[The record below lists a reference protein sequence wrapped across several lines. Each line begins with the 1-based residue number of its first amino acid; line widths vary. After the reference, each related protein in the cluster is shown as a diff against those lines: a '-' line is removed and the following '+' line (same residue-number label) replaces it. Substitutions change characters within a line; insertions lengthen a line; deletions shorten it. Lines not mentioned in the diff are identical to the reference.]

1 MQEIDIFT
9 FEEKYKDY
17 LSPEQAARELFI
29 GTATLMNWYR
39 KDAGISSLQLPIGS
53 RMVPYFSPADV
64 EAIRTSH
71 NLEHHDD
78 STILHDFEAFIDENT
93 LTFSFKLIFMLSMLR
108 LADKEGEVNIDSLIE
123 EYRKF
128 YIERIERGLPVDRP
142 NCAYNREF
150 LDDLVK
156 VKRSILSNPFEKF
169 ERKRFVY
176 YSKDLNILSFHPALW
191 EQMSQETKDQIRD
204 KEREFLEKYYE
215 KLGGL

>member
-1 MQEIDIFT
+1 MHLE
-9 FEEKYKDY
+9 
-17 LSPEQAARELFI
+17 
-29 GTATLMNWYR
+29 
-39 KDAGISSLQLPIGS
+39 SLQLWHFYWGKEI
-53 RMVPYFSPADV
+53 RPY
-64 EAIRTSH
+64 IR
-71 NLEHHDD
+71 
-78 STILHDFEAFIDENT
+78 
-93 LTFSFKLIFMLSMLR
+93 R
-108 LADKEGEVNIDSLIE
+108 L
-123 EYRKF
+123 
-128 YIERIERGLPVDRP
+128 RP

-191 EQMSQETKDQIRD
+191 EQMSQETKDKIRD